1 MNTHTDSQATNND
14 KFARLKAIASGEIA
28 APVLSSEIRFWTHEP
43 HRPLMGTIVGFDSFE
58 HPRYGTQR
66 TVIIERDTSEVV
78 SAILTNYLQNG
89 IAMQDGE
96 IGDLILI
103 EKQGQEV
110 SKHGNTYNKF
120 RLVVDKQ

>member
-1 MNTHTDSQATNND
+1 
-14 KFARLKAIASGEIA
+14 
-28 APVLSSEIRFWTHEP
+28 
-43 HRPLMGTIVGFDSFE
+43 
-58 HPRYGTQR
+58 
-66 TVIIERDTSEVV
+66 VIIERDTSEVV

-103 EKQGQEV
+103 EKQSQEV

-120 RLVVDKQ
+120 RLVIDKQ